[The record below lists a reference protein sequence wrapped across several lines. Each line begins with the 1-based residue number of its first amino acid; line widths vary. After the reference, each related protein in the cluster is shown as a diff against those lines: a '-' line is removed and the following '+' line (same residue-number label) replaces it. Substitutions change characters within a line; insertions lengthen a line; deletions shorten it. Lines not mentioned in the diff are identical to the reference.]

1 MTFSGKLYFRRSYF
15 FTLFQSNNFATT
27 VIFSEQLYLQ
37 SICFF
42 WPAPFSE
49 QLSLLRSSYCFRI
62 GTFLEQNFYRAATT
76 WEKEVLWGS
85 YFSEQLPF
93 LAEELFRMEISTE
106 ELLLFRSMYF
116 CTASAFSEE
125 LHFGGKKQFFRKAIF
140 RITHFFGELRFYSS
154 YFFKRRYLL

>member
-1 MTFSGKLYFRRSYF
+1 MLRLFQGKLYFRRSYF
-15 FTLFQSNNFATT
+15 FTLLQSNYFATT
-27 VIFSEQLYLQ
+27 VTFSEQLYLQ

-49 QLSLLRSSYCFRI
+49 QLSLLRSSYFFRI
-62 GTFLEQNFYRAATT
+62 ATFLEQNFYRAATT

-106 ELLLFRSMYF
+106 ELLLFRSRYF

-125 LHFGGKKQFFRKAIF
+125 LHFGGKKAIF
-140 RITHFFGELRFYSS
+140 QKSNIPYYPFFWRATFL
-154 YFFKRRYLL
+154 